1 MPVTP
6 DVSVGVGVMIPQ
18 PDLVNLFGCSIGD
31 ESMIGP
37 FVEIQAGAVI
47 GRRCRIQSHSF
58 ICEGVIIEDE
68 VFVGH
73 GVMFIN
79 DRYPRATNTD
89 GTPKGKGDWI
99 MEGTTVARGASI
111 GSNATILAGLVVG
124 EKAIVG
130 AGAVVTADV
139 PAFSIVVGNPAR
151 IVGDIRERGPS

>member
-1 MPVTP
+1 MAITS
-6 DVSVGVGVMIPQ
+6 DVKFGVGVRIPQ

-58 ICEGVIIEDE
+58 ICEGVVIEDE

-79 DRYPRATNTD
+79 DRLPRATNAD

-99 MEGTTVARGASI
+99 MEGTTVERGVSI

-124 EKAIVG
+124 EESIVG
-130 AGAVVTADV
+130 AGAVVTTDV
-139 PAFSIVVGNPAR
+139 PAFSVVVGNPAR
-151 IVGDIRERGPS
+151 IVRDTRERGPN